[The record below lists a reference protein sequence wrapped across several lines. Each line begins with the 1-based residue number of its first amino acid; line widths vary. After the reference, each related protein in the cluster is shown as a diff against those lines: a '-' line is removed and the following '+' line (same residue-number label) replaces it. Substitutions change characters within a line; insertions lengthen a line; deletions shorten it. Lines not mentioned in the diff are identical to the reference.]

1 MILKKLSK
9 GSHVSYGE
17 DEILKSPLYQNVL
30 YELDKAGKHIGI
42 NRNVMERL
50 KLPRRSIRVSIPVRM
65 DNDRVQ
71 IFNGYR
77 VQHNHTLG
85 PFKGGIRYHPGV
97 NIGEVAA
104 LAALMTYK
112 NSLLN
117 LPLGG
122 AKGGVQVDPSVLSKS
137 ELESLTRRFTSEL
150 SPFIGPDKD
159 IPAPDVGTNSET
171 MAWMLDT
178 YSMESG
184 FSQTGVVTG
193 KPIEIG
199 GSKGRN
205 CATGLGVVYILEKA
219 LEVQSKNISEVT
231 IAIQGFGKVGL
242 HAGVEAHALGAR
254 VVAVSDRS
262 GGVFNPKGLN
272 ITDLIRYINENR
284 FLKGY
289 PKAKTISNEELLSLD
304 VDALI
309 PCALDGVINKNNM
322 KNIKTPLIVEGA
334 NGPTT
339 PEAGEY
345 LVDHDVL
352 IAPDILANG
361 GGVVVSYFE
370 WVQDIG
376 WLFWTEK
383 QVRDKLRD
391 IMYDSFDRVWSFS
404 DDYPSKGKYKDLRM
418 AAMGASLMR
427 LEKAM
432 KLRGQAW

>member
-1 MILKKLSK
+1 MTYS
-9 GSHVSYGE
+9 E
-17 DEILKSPLYQNVL
+17 DEILKNPLYQSVL
-30 YELDKAGKHIGI
+30 YELEKAGKHIGI

-71 IFNGYR
+71 VFNGYR

-122 AKGGVQVDPSVLSKS
+122 AKGGVQLDPSALSKA
-137 ELESLTRRFTSEL
+137 ELEALTRRFTSEL

-178 YSMESG
+178 FSLESG

-193 KPIEIG
+193 KPVEIG
-199 GSKGRN
+199 GSKGRS
-205 CATGLGVVYILEKA
+205 CATGLGVVYILEKS
-219 LEVQSKNISEVT
+219 LEVQNKNISEAT
-231 IAIQGFGKVGL
+231 IAVQGFGKVGL
-242 HAGVEAHALGAR
+242 HACVEAHAMGAR
-254 VVAVSDRS
+254 IVAVSDRS
-262 GGVFNPKGLN
+262 GGVYNPKGLN
-272 ITDLIRYINENR
+272 VTDLINYVGANR
-284 FLKGY
+284 LIKGY
-289 PKAKTISNEELLSLD
+289 PKAKSISNEDLLALE

-309 PCALDGVINKNNM
+309 PCALDGVINSKNM
-322 KNIKTPLIVEGA
+322 KSIRAPLIVEGA

-345 LVDHDVL
+345 LVNNDVL

-383 QVRDKLRD
+383 QVRDKLKD
-391 IMYDSFDRVWSFS
+391 VMYSSFEKVWNFAE
-404 DDYPSKGKYKDLRM
+404 DYPDKTKGKYKDLRL

>member
-1 MILKKLSK
+1 MTYS
-9 GSHVSYGE
+9 E
-17 DEILKSPLYQNVL
+17 DEILKHPLYQNVL
-30 YELDKAGKHIGI
+30 YELEKAGKHIGI

-71 IFNGYR
+71 VFNGYR

-122 AKGGVQVDPSVLSKS
+122 AKGGVQLDPSALSKA

-150 SPFIGPDKD
+150 GPFIGHDKD

-178 YSMESG
+178 FSLESG

-205 CATGLGVVYILEKA
+205 SATGLGVVYIVEKA
-219 LEVQSKNISEVT
+219 LEIQNKNISEAT
-231 IAIQGFGKVGL
+231 IAVQGFGKVGL
-242 HAGVEAHALGAR
+242 HACVEAHALGAR
-254 VVAVSDRS
+254 IVAVSDRS
-262 GGVFNPKGLN
+262 GGVYNSKGLN
-272 ITDLIRYINENR
+272 VTDLINYVSENR
-284 FLKGY
+284 FIKSY
-289 PKAKTISNEELLSLD
+289 PKAEPITNEDLLTLD

-309 PCALDGVINKNNM
+309 PCALDGVINEKNM
-322 KNIKTPLIVEGA
+322 KSIRSPLIVEGA

-345 LVDHDVL
+345 LVNKDVL

-391 IMYDSFDRVWSFS
+391 IMYLSFDKVWNFAE
-404 DDYPSKGKYKDLRM
+404 DYPDKTKGKYRDLRL

>member
-1 MILKKLSK
+1 M
-9 GSHVSYGE
+9 SYTAE
-17 DEILKSPLYQNVL
+17 DEILKHPLYKSVL
-30 YELDKAGKHIGI
+30 YELEKAGRHIGI

-71 IFNGYR
+71 VFNGYR

-104 LAALMTYK
+104 LASLMTYK

-122 AKGGVQVDPSVLSKS
+122 AKGGVQLDPSALSKA
-137 ELESLTRRFTSEL
+137 ELEALTRRFTSEL

-178 YSMESG
+178 YSLESG

-193 KPIEIG
+193 KPVEIG
-199 GSKGRN
+199 GSKGRS
-205 CATGLGVVYILEKA
+205 CATGLGVVYIMEKA
-219 LEVQSKNISEVT
+219 LEVQDKDISSATLAV
-231 IAIQGFGKVGL
+231 QGFGKVGL
-242 HAGVEAHALGAR
+242 HACVEAHALGAR

-262 GGVFNPKGLN
+262 GGAFNPRGLN
-272 ITDLIRYINENR
+272 ITELIQYVNENR
-284 FLKGY
+284 FIKGF
-289 PKAKTISNEELLSLD
+289 PKAEAITNEELLTLD

-309 PCALDGVINKNNM
+309 PCALDGVIHEKNM
-322 KNIKTPLIVEGA
+322 RNIKAPLIVEGA

-339 PEAGEY
+339 PVAGEY
-345 LVDHDVL
+345 LVKNNVL

-391 IMYDSFDRVWSFS
+391 IMYMSFDKVWNFTEGL
-404 DDYPSKGKYKDLRM
+404 DDKNQGKYKDLRLSAM
-418 AAMGASLMR
+418 AVSLLR
-427 LEKAM
+427 LEKSM

>member
-1 MILKKLSK
+1 MYS
-9 GSHVSYGE
+9 E
-17 DEILKSPLYQNVL
+17 DEILKHPLYQNVL
-30 YELDKAGKHIGI
+30 YELEKAGKHIGI

-65 DNDRVQ
+65 DDDRVQ
-71 IFNGYR
+71 VFNGYR

-122 AKGGVQVDPSVLSKS
+122 AKGGVQLDPSALSKA
-137 ELESLTRRFTSEL
+137 ELEALTRRYTSEL
-150 SPFIGPDKD
+150 SPFIGHDKD

-178 YSMESG
+178 FSLESG

-205 CATGLGVVYILEKA
+205 CATGLGVVYIMEKA
-219 LEVQSKNISEVT
+219 LEVQNKNISEAT
-231 IAIQGFGKVGL
+231 IAVQGFGKVGL
-242 HAGVEAHALGAR
+242 HACVEAHALGAR
-254 VVAVSDRS
+254 IVAVSDRS
-262 GGVFNPKGLN
+262 GGVYNPKGLN
-272 ITDLIRYINENR
+272 VTDLINYVGENR
-284 FLKGY
+284 LIKGY
-289 PKAKTISNEELLSLD
+289 PKAEPLTNEELLALN

-309 PCALDGVINKNNM
+309 PCALDRVINEKNM
-322 KNIKTPLIVEGA
+322 KSIRSSLIVEGA

-345 LVDHDVL
+345 LVNNDVL

-383 QVRDKLRD
+383 QVRDKLKE
-391 IMYDSFDRVWSFS
+391 IMYLSFDKVWNFAE
-404 DDYPSKGKYKDLRM
+404 DHPDKTKGKYKDLRL
-418 AAMGASLMR
+418 AAMGASLIR